1 MRLFLSKAPGG
12 FTFFNSSL
20 LFLIWRRNWRNCW
33 VPLQEPWVELIF
45 FYFGEGME
53 MVRGSAALYFLLLWL
68 LFIFWDFW
76 QMCCRSVGIKAGR
89 WEHPDLNID
98 LTHKAEQIA
107 HWSISPDVFSPGHA
121 SRQRCSRLRR
131 LSMCTYDTISISIRP
146 VSSAVTATRA
156 ASCPLFDPHVYAWLF
171 IGKRDNGTVTA
182 YPKLL
187 YRDKE
192 RKKLCVRPGGLCSC
206 ATGNGVRNCKDVG
219 RGEGGVKRNSR
230 KTRRKIS
237 ISLSVFLR

>member
-45 FYFGEGME
+45 FYFGEGWKWS
-53 MVRGSAALYFLLLWL
+53 VVLLCCIFYCYDYYLFFGTFGKCAADQWELKL
-68 LFIFWDFW
+68 
-76 QMCCRSVGIKAGR
+76 GG

-131 LSMCTYDTISISIRP
+131 PSVCTYDTIFLLDPSAPQLQPPELLP
-146 VSSAVTATRA
+146 VLSMTLMYMLGCLLGRGTMGRSLHIQNSCIVT
-156 ASCPLFDPHVYAWLF
+156 
-171 IGKRDNGTVTA
+171 K
-182 YPKLL
+182 
-187 YRDKE
+187 KE
-192 RKKLCVRPGGLCSC
+192 RNC
-206 ATGNGVRNCKDVG
+206 ASARVDFVPVQLEKVYETVKTSEEG
-219 RGEGGVKRNSR
+219 REG
-230 KTRRKIS
+230 
-237 ISLSVFLR
+237 

>member
-1 MRLFLSKAPGG
+1 MRLFLSQGTRRLHFFLIPVFFFSYGDGTGG
-12 FTFFNSSL
+12 TVGFRFRNHEWNSSFFILGREWKWSVVL
-20 LFLIWRRNWRNCW
+20 LCCIFYYYDYYLFFGTFGKCAADQW
-33 VPLQEPWVELIF
+33 ELKL
-45 FYFGEGME
+45 GG
-53 MVRGSAALYFLLLWL
+53 
-68 LFIFWDFW
+68 
-76 QMCCRSVGIKAGR
+76 

-131 LSMCTYDTISISIRP
+131 SSVCTYDTIFLLDP
-146 VSSAVTATRA
+146 SAPQLQPPRA
-156 ASCPLFDPHVYAWLF
+156 ASCPLYDPHVYAWLF

-182 YPKLL
+182 YPKPL
-187 YRDKE
+187 YCDKE
-192 RKKLCVRPGGLCSC
+192 RKKLCVCPVDFVPVQLEKVYETVKTS
-206 ATGNGVRNCKDVG
+206 
-219 RGEGGVKRNSR
+219 EGVKRNGR

>member
-1 MRLFLSKAPGG
+1 MRRFLSKAPGG

-53 MVRGSAALYFLLLWL
+53 MVRGSAVLYFLLLWL

-107 HWSISPDVFSPGHA
+107 HWSISPDVFSPGHT

-131 LSMCTYDTISISIRP
+131 LSVCTYNTIFLLDPSAPQLQPPELLP
-146 VSSAVTATRA
+146 VLSLTLMYMLGCLLGRGTMGRSLHIQNSCIVT
-156 ASCPLFDPHVYAWLF
+156 
-171 IGKRDNGTVTA
+171 K
-182 YPKLL
+182 
-187 YRDKE
+187 KE
-192 RKKLCVRPGGLCSC
+192 RNC
-206 ATGNGVRNCKDVG
+206 ASARVDFVPVQLEMVYETVKTP
-219 RGEGGVKRNSR
+219 EGGREG
-230 KTRRKIS
+230 
-237 ISLSVFLR
+237 